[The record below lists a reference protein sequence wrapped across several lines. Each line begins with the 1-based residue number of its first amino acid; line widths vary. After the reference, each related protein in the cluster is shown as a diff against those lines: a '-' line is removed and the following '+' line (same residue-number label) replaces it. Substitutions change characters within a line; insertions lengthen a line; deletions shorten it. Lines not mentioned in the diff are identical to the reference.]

1 MTIKFDSFKDLHD
14 HFVDVCN
21 QFGFDVKVIPKE
33 PPSTNASKKEME
45 AHSKRKDKNGNP
57 RTTIYID
64 AIQNGKNVLA
74 KDFISKKQGWKLKNL
89 AKSSGDDNLS
99 NKIEK
104 KENVIYSDVVG
115 LVFNFIVKLNGTYAN
130 VGKYVPRSAEDIVKN
145 SSKKPE
151 EFNDDIPF

>member
-1 MTIKFDSFKDLHD
+1 MIFEYDSSKEEKTE
-14 HFVDVCN
+14 FVQTLVE
-21 QFGFDVKVIPKE
+21 GIASGKVTKYE
-33 PPSTNASKKEME
+33 ESE
-45 AHSKRKDKNGNP
+45 DKNGNP

-64 AIQNGKNVLA
+64 AIQNGKNGLA